1 MTNTI
6 PTDWEISCLDD
17 LLDHNDL
24 FCDGDWVE
32 SKDQDQEGQNR
43 LIQLADIG
51 DGSFLD
57 KSRRF
62 LNDNQFHSLGCTE
75 LREGDV
81 LIARMPDPIG
91 RACIFPRLSQRC
103 ATVVDVAIIRTQ
115 DLSPYFLMSTL
126 NGDVVRGEIERLS
139 AGSTRTRIG
148 RSAISKIK
156 FPVPPLVEQEK
167 IADILT
173 SVDDTIEHTQAQ
185 VAKLQDLKTA
195 TMNELLTRGIGH
207 TEFRESELGLI
218 PSSWEIN
225 EFQELFK
232 EPIRDFGSFSTT
244 KLIKFLDSGV
254 PFIKS
259 ESVRDGKVD
268 TKTLSYISE
277 DVHQLLTKSYVE
289 NGNILLTKIGAIGR
303 VAIYNGELGVCN
315 SNAATAKIKVD
326 TSKADNRYIAFQLRS
341 ERVMKS
347 FELNVISTPPRINL
361 TDIKS
366 LKVLLPPLPEQE
378 KIAEILTSLDDQIE
392 AVESKLVQL
401 ESLKKSLMGDLLT
414 GRVRVSVD

>member
-1 MTNTI
+1 
-6 PTDWEISCLDD
+6 
-17 LLDHNDL
+17 
-24 FCDGDWVE
+24 
-32 SKDQDQEGQNR
+32 
-43 LIQLADIG
+43 
-51 DGSFLD
+51 
-57 KSRRF
+57 
-62 LNDNQFHSLGCTE
+62 
-75 LREGDV
+75 
-81 LIARMPDPIG
+81 
-91 RACIFPRLSQRC
+91 
-103 ATVVDVAIIRTQ
+103 
-115 DLSPYFLMSTL
+115 
-126 NGDVVRGEIERLS
+126 
-139 AGSTRTRIG
+139 
-148 RSAISKIK
+148 
-156 FPVPPLVEQEK
+156 
-167 IADILT
+167 
-173 SVDDTIEHTQAQ
+173 
-185 VAKLQDLKTA
+185 
-195 TMNELLTRGIGH
+195 RGIGH